1 MFRHAKIDF
10 QQKGTA
16 FAFAVFRNGQY
27 DEVGASRAF
36 SGPIQPSSAAA
47 DRLVSYSVKFGV
59 GENDNRPMTLSFFN
73 FQLNRLC

>member
-16 FAFAVFRNGQY
+16 FAFAVFRNHQY

-36 SGPIQPSSAAA
+36 FGPIQPSSAAA
-47 DRLVSYSVKFGV
+47 DRLVLYSVKFGV
-59 GENDNRPMTLSFFN
+59 GGNDNRPMTLRF
-73 FQLNRLC
+73 